1 MDGGNFI
8 DNAYYISMAIGQ
20 KLKEQIMH
28 TKELCKHM
36 EMWTTEWE
44 LQV

>member
-8 DNAYYISMAIGQ
+8 DNAYYISMAISQ

-36 EMWTTEWE
+36 EM
-44 LQV
+44 